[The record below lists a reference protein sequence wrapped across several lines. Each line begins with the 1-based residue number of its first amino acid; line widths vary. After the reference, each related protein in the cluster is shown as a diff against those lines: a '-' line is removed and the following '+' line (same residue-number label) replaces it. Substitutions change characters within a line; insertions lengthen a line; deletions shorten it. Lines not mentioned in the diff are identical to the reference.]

1 MSQPATLP
9 RARNA
14 MGRREALS
22 RMGLL
27 STALLAAGCTPMQ
40 IVLRLYPEEFDESQY
55 RDNILR
61 AFVLTVIPGAAQSDP
76 NLIRALIDEDYP
88 LASHS
93 GYLASDLH
101 HRSRSRFGRSFD
113 QLGPDQRTEIV
124 MQAVASGGTTT
135 RLYTGA
141 IFLTQIAYYAGI
153 YDPAAG
159 CRLIGFDGR
168 YRFTGIQATTHPDH
182 ARFLATTLTTTGDP
196 A

>member
-9 RARNA
+9 RAHNA

-76 NLIRALIDEDYP
+76 NLIRAL
-88 LASHS
+88 
-93 GYLASDLH
+93 
-101 HRSRSRFGRSFD
+101 
-113 QLGPDQRTEIV
+113 
-124 MQAVASGGTTT
+124 M
-135 RLYTGA
+135 
-141 IFLTQIAYYAGI
+141 
-153 YDPAAG
+153 
-159 CRLIGFDGR
+159 
-168 YRFTGIQATTHPDH
+168 IQA
-182 ARFLATTLTTTGDP
+182 AR
-196 A
+196 